1 MKLRILHITPDF
13 NYVDGRSYYVSLL
26 LKYLK
31 KRGHFV
37 HLATNCG
44 DSLERANNDLTLI
57 PAMSSRYSFVS
68 SVSKLTSLVKQH
80 KIDIIHSHHRYYELL
95 ANSIPGKNHKTVST
109 ALSIVDKRYFV
120 DYKSDKIIAVSNAV
134 KEMLLKKFG
143 VKENRIEIIPNFVD
157 SEEIQTGNQNQ
168 VELSHKKNTFTILSA
183 GRFHPEK
190 DRMTLLKAMALL
202 NDRNI
207 KLILIGD
214 GDEETSLRKFANE
227 KKLNVEFIASQTNLK
242 KYFNTADMC
251 ILTSVRDPLPSFMLQ
266 SGLYGKPFAGSNIDG
281 IAEVITNGTTGIL
294 FPAKD
299 EKSVAEAISYLM
311 TNPGDSNTM
320 AGNLHKL
327 IMRDYTDKAVIPKI
341 EKLYNSMFELSRT
354 KS

>member
-1 MKLRILHITPDF
+1 MKLRILLITPDF

-95 ANSIPGKNHKTVST
+95 ANSVPGKDHKTVST
-109 ALSIVDKRYFV
+109 ALSIVDRRYFV

-134 KEMLLKKFG
+134 KEMLLNKFG
-143 VKENRIEIIPNFVD
+143 VKERRIEIIPNFVD
-157 SEEIQTGNQNQ
+157 TEDIKHGNQNPA
-168 VELSHKKNTFTILSA
+168 EPSHKKNTFTILSA
-183 GRFHPEK
+183 GRFHAEK
-190 DRMTLLKAMALL
+190 DRMTLLKAMAIL
-202 NDRNI
+202 NNQNI

-214 GDEETSLRKFANE
+214 GEEETSLRQFADAR
-227 KKLNVEFIASQTNLK
+227 KLNVEFVPPQTDLGK
-242 KYFNTADMC
+242 FFRDADMS

-266 SGLYGKPFAGSNIDG
+266 SGLFGKPFAGTNKDG
-281 IAEVITNGTTGIL
+281 IAEVITSGTNGIL
-294 FPAKD
+294 FPEKD
-299 EKSVAEAISYLM
+299 ENSVAETVSYLM
-311 TNPGDSNTM
+311 THPEESNTM

-327 IMRDYTDKAVIPKI
+327 IIHDYTEKTVIPKI
-341 EKLYNSMFELSRT
+341 EKLYNSLLS
-354 KS
+354 

>member
-31 KRGHFV
+31 KSGHFV
-37 HLATNCG
+37 HLATNGG
-44 DSLERANNDLTLI
+44 DSLERANNDVSII

-68 SVSKLTSLVKQH
+68 SVSKLTGLVKQH

-95 ANSIPGKNHKTVST
+95 ANSVPGKNHKTVST

-134 KEMLLKKFG
+134 REMLLKKFG
-143 VKENRIEIIPNFVD
+143 VKEDRIEIIPNFVD

-168 VELSHKKNTFTILSA
+168 AELSHKRNTFTILSA

-190 DRMTLLKAMALL
+190 DRMTMLKAMALL

-214 GDEETSLRKFANE
+214 GEEETTLRKFANT
-227 KKLNVEFIASQTNLK
+227 KKINVEFIPPQTHLDK
-242 KYFNTADMC
+242 FFNIADMC

-266 SGLYGKPFAGSNIDG
+266 SGLHGKPFAGTNIDG
-281 IAEVITNGTTGIL
+281 IAEVVTNGITGIL

-311 TNPGDSNTM
+311 THPEDSNKM

-327 IMRDYTDKAVIPKI
+327 IMRHYTERTVIPKI
-341 EKLYNSMFELSRT
+341 ERLYNSLLS
-354 KS
+354 